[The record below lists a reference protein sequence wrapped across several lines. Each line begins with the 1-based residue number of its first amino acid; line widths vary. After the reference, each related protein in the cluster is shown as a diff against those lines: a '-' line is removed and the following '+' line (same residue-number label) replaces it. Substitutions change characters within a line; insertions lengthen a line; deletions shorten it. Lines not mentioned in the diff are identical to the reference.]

1 MAWDYDYRIGATSLS
16 DYCEAITIQDESAG
30 GLLGSDIHVPGTDGV
45 RSMDNTIDAT
55 VISLKTVLRYTNA
68 GGTITH
74 ADGAPGH
81 VYENRAA
88 LMEFFRTPGGATL
101 RRDMPHAGTVDGIVK
116 LLGDPI
122 RGEADNVFTWPLNL
136 LKGSWRGDTQQ
147 SQVGNPPTITTL
159 GDVRI
164 DEMEIEFSGA
174 GTVSDTDGDGNVYSV
189 QALAGTFPLIVYTGT
204 NKRVEQGGSPDP
216 GRVVI
221 GHEAWFRMDP
231 NTSISLTTDV
241 SVTVRWYDRWS

>member
-1 MAWDYDYRIGATSLS
+1 MVWTGYDYRVGATSLS
-16 DYCEAITIQDESAG
+16 DYCEAVTIQDESSG
-30 GLLGSDIHVPGTDGV
+30 GLVGRDLHIPGTDGV

-55 VISLKTVLRYTNA
+55 VISVKTILRYTNA

-74 ADGAPGH
+74 ADGAAGH

-88 LMEFFRTPGGATL
+88 LMEFFRTPGGVTL

-116 LLGDPI
+116 LIGAPI

-136 LKGSWRGDTQQ
+136 LKGSWRGDTQN
-147 SQVGNPPTITTL
+147 SAAAASVVTS

-164 DEMEIEFSGA
+164 DEMEIEFAAAS
-174 GTVSDTDGDGNVYSV
+174 TVTYTDGDGIAYSI

-221 GHEAWFRMDP
+221 GHEAWFRLDP
-231 NTSISLTTDV
+231 NSSPSISGSATF
-241 SVTVRWYDRWS
+241 RWYDRWS